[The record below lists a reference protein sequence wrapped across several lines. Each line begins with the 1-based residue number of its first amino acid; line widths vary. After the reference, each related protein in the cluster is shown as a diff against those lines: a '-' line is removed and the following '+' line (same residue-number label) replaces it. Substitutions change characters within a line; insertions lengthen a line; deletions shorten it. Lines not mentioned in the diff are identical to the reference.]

1 MGLSNTELSVI
12 VFIVSFTSFFIK
24 QAVQYAVAARY
35 GKRAGDVIYVES
47 DSPNA
52 AAITFFNVVVVSGDL
67 GGLSGFAMLH
77 ERYHLRQ
84 KLASVLQALAVSATA
99 SMIVVSPLALAA
111 VYFTY
116 VLTSWKIERDADKYA
131 VENGAVY
138 TPRYSRPANRLVRL
152 IAWLL
157 DTHPPDYIRARE
169 DYTKKCV
176 YSLFI
181 EDVFT

>member
-24 QAVQYAVAARY
+24 QAVQYAVATRY
-35 GKRAGDVIYVES
+35 GKRSGNIIYVES

-67 GGLSGFAMLH
+67 GGLSEFAMLH

-84 KLASVLQALAVSATA
+84 KAASILQALAVSAAA

-111 VYFTY
+111 IYFTY

-138 TPRYSRPANRLVRL
+138 VPRYNRPKSRVVRL
-152 IAWLL
+152 IIWLL
-157 DTHPPDYIRARE
+157 DTHPPDYIRVRE
-169 DYTKKCV
+169 DYTKKCI

-181 EDVFT
+181 EDIFT